1 MISEDLHGTQ
11 ARRAYEI
18 GSHDEGHDRESEA
31 RGTGDLLGCKAP
43 LPYKEGCEGFL
54 AGFGRNVFFSR
65 NEARCDSSRGVE
77 LN

>member
-1 MISEDLHGTQ
+1 MIPEDLSGTQ
-11 ARRAYEI
+11 ARRMYEI
-18 GSHDEGHDRESEA
+18 SSHDEGHDRESEA

-43 LPYKEGCEGFL
+43 LPYKERCEGFL

-65 NEARCDSSRGVE
+65 NEARCDNSQGRE